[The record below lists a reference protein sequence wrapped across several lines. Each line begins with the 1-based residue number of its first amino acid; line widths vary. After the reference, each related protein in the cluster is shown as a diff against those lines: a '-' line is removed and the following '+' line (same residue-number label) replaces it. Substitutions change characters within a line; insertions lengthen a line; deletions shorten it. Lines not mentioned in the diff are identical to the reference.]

1 MNSRWILIEAIVLGS
16 LSPVWSAEP
25 RNDRDGRTASRPA
38 SRPADD
44 RNELTVAILDFSAT
58 SPGSPELGTQI
69 AEALVAFLSGEPGF
83 KLVDRSTLA
92 RTLQE
97 HELNLSGVVDTDKAV
112 KIGKIVGARILVT
125 GKAFPLGKQLFITA
139 KIIGTETSLVEG
151 LLVKGDTNGEVGD
164 LVIELAT
171 KVGERLREV
180 GPKLVAS
187 DDAGADPVPALR
199 KRLAGVKLPK
209 VAVIVKEEHKA
220 SQPARQPL
228 DPAVETEIK
237 LLLRQCGFTIADVP
251 QNGLADWARTMDK
264 NDVGQWPTSL
274 REVDVVI
281 TGEAFSEFG
290 ARIGNLVSCS
300 ARAEVNLISR
310 KDGHVVQADR
320 VTTRAVDLSENIA
333 GKKALEKAG
342 RGIGIRILEHFAEQ
356 VGTKEK
362 GNSGAT
368 GSGPSGDG
376 ATPGE
381 KR

>member
-1 MNSRWILIEAIVLGS
+1 MNRLGICLAAVVLGS

-25 RNDRDGRTASRPA
+25 RNGRDAGTPSRPA

-171 KVGERLREV
+171 KVGERLREA

-237 LLLRQCGFTIADVP
+237 LLLRQCGFAIADVP
-251 QNGLADWARTMDK
+251 QNGLADWARAMDK
-264 NDVGQWPTSL
+264 NDAGQWPTSL
-274 REVDVVI
+274 RDVDVVI

-310 KDGHVVQADR
+310 KEGARGPGGSGDDPGGGSLGEHCGQEGPGEGRTRDWGQDPGAFRGADR
-320 VTTRAVDLSENIA
+320 DE
-333 GKKALEKAG
+333 G
-342 RGIGIRILEHFAEQ
+342 AE
-356 VGTKEK
+356 
-362 GNSGAT
+362 
-368 GSGPSGDG
+368 
-376 ATPGE
+376 
-381 KR
+381 